1 MAKKK
6 RPSAQW
12 AKYEELAHKIVEE
25 LMPHAVV
32 TLDDHPYGHE
42 TETPRQIDVSAK
54 WTDQGKDYLLIVQV
68 KDLASPAD
76 INTVGTFRS
85 VIQDVGAHKGVLIC
99 SGGFSKKARTYA
111 RNLGI
116 GLYQLHDASSRDWAL
131 ELTVPLIWVSLN
143 PEFHMSARFTTSVA
157 GQLRMHREKG
167 LTFSEDGGRSRT
179 TMREYFSGLWNS
191 GNLDRTPGAHE
202 KQARKGLDIPYV
214 DNRGVEVWGKLD
226 LEFTYEVKRQSW
238 LGQYRPSDCRGLLDF
253 IESDLFIPSYVN
265 LSDMPTTRDETWIEV
280 ENPEEVALKT
290 VGMLITTEQYRVVD
304 SSGHVIIQRF
314 ERVN

>member
-54 WTDQGKDYLLIVQV
+54 WKDGENDYLLIVQV
-68 KDLASPAD
+68 KDLSRPAD

-99 SGGFSKKARTYA
+99 SGGFAKKARTYA
-111 RNLGI
+111 RKLGI
-116 GLYQLHDASSRDWAL
+116 GLYQLHDANSRDWAL
-131 ELTVPLIWVSLN
+131 ELTVPILWTTLN
-143 PEFHMSARFTTSVA
+143 PEFRLSARFATSIA
-157 GQLRMHREKG
+157 GQVRIHPKKG
-167 LTFSEDGGRSRT
+167 FPFSEDGGQTRT
-179 TMREYFSGLWNS
+179 TISDYFANAWND
-191 GNLDRTPGAHE
+191 GTFDRTPGRHE
-202 KQARKGLDIPYV
+202 KQVRNGLDMPYF
-214 DNRGVEVWGKLD
+214 DYAGMEVWGKLD
-226 LEFTYEVKRQSW
+226 FEFTYEVRRQSW

-253 IESDLFIPSYVN
+253 IESDLFIPSYMN
-265 LSDMPTTRDETWIEV
+265 LSDLPTTRDNTWIEV
-280 ENPEEVALKT
+280 ENPDEVALNT
-290 VGMLITTEQYRVVD
+290 VGMLITTEQYGIADD
-304 SSGHVIIQRF
+304 SGRMFLQKF
-314 ERVN
+314 ERVE

>member
-54 WTDQGKDYLLIVQV
+54 WTDGGNNYLLLVQV
-68 KDLASPAD
+68 KDLSTPAD

-85 VIQDVGAHKGVLIC
+85 VIQDVGAHRGVLIC
-99 SGGFSKKARTYA
+99 SAGFTKKARTYA

-116 GLYQLHDASSRDWAL
+116 GLYQLHDASSRNWAL
-131 ELTVPLIWVSLN
+131 ELTVPIIWTTLN
-143 PEFHMSARFTTSVA
+143 PEFHLSARFTTTAA
-157 GQLRMHREKG
+157 GQLHVDKRKG
-167 LTFSEDGGRSRT
+167 LPFSEDGRKTRT
-179 TMREYFSGLWNS
+179 TTIDHFANIWNI
-191 GNLDRTPGAHE
+191 GELDRAPGKHG
-202 KQARKGLDIPYV
+202 KRSRKGLDIPYR
-214 DNRGVEVWGKLD
+214 DNQGREVWGKLD
-226 LEFTYEVKRQSW
+226 IEFTYEVRRKSW

-253 IESDLFIPSYVN
+253 IESDLFIPSYMN
-265 LSDMPTTRDETWIEV
+265 LSDIPTKRDESWIEV
-280 ENPEEVALKT
+280 DDPDKVALNT
-290 VGMLITTEQYRVVD
+290 VGLLITTEIFAVED
-304 SSGHVIIQRF
+304 ESGHMNLQRF
-314 ERVN
+314 ERVE